1 MYNVLRKHK
10 EVNDS
15 RKVCWERCRLL
26 CWAKNEVCCPSRDSA
41 RNESEQTDTLP
52 TVPRKAFFSFF
63 PKSHE
68 ISKITSI
75 LLTVGKEL
83 FKTV

>member
-1 MYNVLRKHK
+1 MTQGKFAGKDADFCAGLRM
-10 EVNDS
+10 
-15 RKVCWERCRLL
+15 RCV
-26 CWAKNEVCCPSRDSA
+26 APADSA